1 MKVLIASGPT
11 QEPIDPVRFISN
23 YSTGVMGQRLVAAA
37 KKRGHRVDWV
47 RCPEDAPTA
56 RALEKKLKLLL
67 PKNDVL
73 IMAAAVCDARPA
85 RVSARKIKKAD
96 FSSLKLVKNPD
107 ILAVLLKKKKPG
119 QIFIGFAL
127 ESENFFKNALGKLK
141 RKGLDLIVLQKVTKN
156 NTPFGDKKVDFFIL
170 DKNNSRRS
178 FPSATK
184 DRVAAYLIQAA
195 EYLLR
200 NTSEVEK

>member
-47 RCPEDAPTA
+47 RCPDDAPTA
-56 RALEKKLKLLL
+56 LALEKKLKALL
-67 PKNDVL
+67 PRADVL

-85 RVSARKIKKAD
+85 KVLGRKIKKAE
-96 FSSLKLVKNPD
+96 FSSLQLVKNPD
-107 ILAVLLKKKKPG
+107 ILACLSQKKKPG

-127 ESENFFKNALGKLK
+127 ESENFFENALAKLRK
-141 RKGLDLIVLQKVTKN
+141 KGLDLIVLQKISAKN
-156 NTPFGDKKVDFFIL
+156 KPFGDKKVDFFVL
-170 DKNNSRRS
+170 DRNNRRRS

-184 DRVAAYLIQAA
+184 DRVARHLIQEA
-195 EYLLR
+195 ESLTRSLR
-200 NTSEVEK
+200 QI